1 MRAFTHYSANSLEEV
16 FTLLERYG
24 DGACLNAGGTDLVT
38 VLRGEV
44 TADYPKAVIDLK
56 TVPGL
61 CGISCTQDT
70 LSIGAM
76 TALAAVASSEHVR
89 GHCPA
94 LAAAALAVASPQ
106 IRNAGTLGG
115 NLCQNTRCWYYRYPA
130 RLNGGSPLMCPRKGG
145 GACLAVRGDNRYHAI
160 LGGRRCFAVC
170 PSDTAVALAALGAS
184 LVLESRRGCRRV
196 AVEEFYHPLGIVLE
210 QDEVLTAVTIPL
222 RQGRRQSFRKFAQR
236 KAVDFALCSTAA
248 VLEMDGDVC
257 LGGRIALGAVAPGPV
272 CPAAAGQLTGRHL
285 TPELIDSVAEAALD
299 GAKPLS
305 MNGYKVE
312 LAKNLVRQ
320 ALYDL
325 LTEDR
330 L

>member
-1 MRAFTHYSANSLEEV
+1 
-16 FTLLERYG
+16 
-24 DGACLNAGGTDLVT
+24 
-38 VLRGEV
+38 
-44 TADYPKAVIDLK
+44 
-56 TVPGL
+56 
-61 CGISCTQDT
+61 
-70 LSIGAM
+70 
-76 TALAAVASSEHVR
+76 
-89 GHCPA
+89 
-94 LAAAALAVASPQ
+94 
-106 IRNAGTLGG
+106 
-115 NLCQNTRCWYYRYPA
+115 
-130 RLNGGSPLMCPRKGG
+130 MCPRKGG